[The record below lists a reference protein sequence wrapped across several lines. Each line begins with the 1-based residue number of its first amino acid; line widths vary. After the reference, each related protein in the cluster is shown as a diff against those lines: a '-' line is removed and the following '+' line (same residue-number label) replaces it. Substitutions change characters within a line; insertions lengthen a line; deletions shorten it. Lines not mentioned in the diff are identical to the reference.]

1 MPWLSILSGLL
12 KLGSILARMAE
23 RQRYV
28 DSGAMRQA
36 YKQQQ
41 KALSNVEKA
50 LAARRSVPGYLAGG
64 RAGGGVR
71 DDPDRRD

>member
-1 MPWLSILSGLL
+1 MPWLSILAGLL

-23 RQRYV
+23 RQRNV

-41 KALSNVEKA
+41 RALANVEKA
-50 LAARRSVPGYLAGG
+50 LDARRNILGYLSGPSG
-64 RAGGGVR
+64 MRD

>member
-23 RQRYV
+23 RQRDV

-36 YKQQQ
+36 H
-41 KALSNVEKA
+41 
-50 LAARRSVPGYLAGG
+50 
-64 RAGGGVR
+64 
-71 DDPDRRD
+71 

>member
-1 MPWLSILSGLL
+1 MPWLSILSGVL

-23 RQRYV
+23 RQRDV

-41 KALSNVEKA
+41 KALGNVEKA
-50 LAARRSVPGYLAGG
+50 LAARRNVPGYLSGG
-64 RAGGGVR
+64 RAGRVR

>member
-1 MPWLSILSGLL
+1 MPWLSILAGLL

-23 RQRYV
+23 RQRDV

-41 KALSNVEKA
+41 RALANVEKA
-50 LAARRSVPGYLAGG
+50 LDARRNILGG
-64 RAGGGVR
+64 LSGPSGVR
-71 DDPDRRD
+71 DDDPDRRD